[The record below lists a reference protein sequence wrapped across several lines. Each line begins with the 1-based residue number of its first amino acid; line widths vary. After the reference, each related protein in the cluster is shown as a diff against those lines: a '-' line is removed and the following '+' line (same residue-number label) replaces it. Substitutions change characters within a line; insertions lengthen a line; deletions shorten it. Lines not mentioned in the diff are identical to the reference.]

1 MSLVVKSTGL
11 FFVAKFKT
19 NGTIIEKISF
29 IRRKTMKKKI
39 ILLVALLLA
48 GCVIVG
54 GISLGLWEVLRD
66 IWRKDNTTNSN
77 S

>member
-1 MSLVVKSTGL
+1 MTALR
-11 FFVAKFKT
+11 
-19 NGTIIEKISF
+19 IIAAV
-29 IRRKTMKKKI
+29 
-39 ILLVALLLA
+39 LLVALLLA

>member
-1 MSLVVKSTGL
+1 MTALRIIAAVLIVV
-11 FFVAKFKT
+11 
-19 NGTIIEKISF
+19 
-29 IRRKTMKKKI
+29 
-39 ILLVALLLA
+39 LLLA

-54 GISLGLWEVLRD
+54 GISLGLLEVLRD